1 MTGRVQS
8 DDGMDADEQQLF
20 NELGER
26 LRTAHRRVAAVDP
39 DDDAKPELTRRL
51 IAITDA
57 AKHDLGR
64 ASRRLD
70 LLLAELD
77 ERSL

>member
-1 MTGRVQS
+1 MQS
-8 DDGMDADEQQLF
+8 DDRMDEAEERLF
-20 NELGER
+20 FDLGER

-39 DDDAKPELTRRL
+39 DDAAKPVLTRRL
-51 IAITDA
+51 IAISDA